1 MKKKLQIVLI
11 LLLVFSFTKVY
22 ATCEDEELN
31 TFASDLKIEY
41 KDYSKYGITNE
52 KGEQVWTGELPY
64 AYLLAFSE
72 TRDDIYAKAIN
83 NFDNDTIDGRM
94 IPGYNIYAV
103 GCQNNLTEVVYTV
116 NVFASENSACPNEL
130 LKTENPNPIKDP
142 QSSTSSSC
150 NFERLFSEII
160 EAQSDI
166 ESMDEGVKKFFSNYI
181 ENIVNP
187 NEMKNTIKIIKQNES
202 NQSKLI
208 EDFKTFLETEL
219 HSNKEKVEKDMKITK
234 QIETKTYQVAR
245 AKDMFR
251 ELNEMLHGDII
262 SHQKEIKKYQ
272 KRIRK
277 FKLKFKLLKKKSKS
291 LIQKIKSHIMKNLIC
306 WIL

>member
-31 TFASDLKIEY
+31 TFANDLKIEY

-72 TRDDIYAKAIN
+72 TRNDIYAKAIN

-103 GCQNNLTEVVYTV
+103 GCQNNLTEVIYTV

-130 LKTENPNPIKDP
+130 LKTVNIKVAPFNMYSLTDLCDKNPNHEYCATHVDTSELSVDDFIKEVKITDNV
-142 QSSTSSSC
+142 T
-150 NFERLFSEII
+150 NDEENRLLKYII
-160 EAQSDI
+160 
-166 ESMDEGVKKFFSNYI
+166 GTFC
-181 ENIVNP
+181 IVVP
-187 NEMKNTIKIIKQNES
+187 TALII
-202 NQSKLI
+202 I
-208 EDFKTFLETEL
+208 YF
-219 HSNKEKVEKDMKITK
+219 EKD
-234 QIETKTYQVAR
+234 R
-245 AKDMFR
+245 
-251 ELNEMLHGDII
+251 
-262 SHQKEIKKYQ
+262 KKG
-272 KRIRK
+272 
-277 FKLKFKLLKKKSKS
+277 KK
-291 LIQKIKSHIMKNLIC
+291 
-306 WIL
+306 

>member
-31 TFASDLKIEY
+31 TFANDLKIEY

-103 GCQNNLTEVVYTV
+103 GCQNNLTEVIYTV

-130 LKTENPNPIKDP
+130 LKTVNIKVAPFNMYSLTDLCDKNPNHEYCATHVDTSELSADDFIKEVKITD
-142 QSSTSSSC
+142 
-150 NFERLFSEII
+150 NVINNDENRLLKYII
-160 EAQSDI
+160 
-166 ESMDEGVKKFFSNYI
+166 GTFC
-181 ENIVNP
+181 IVVP
-187 NEMKNTIKIIKQNES
+187 AALII
-202 NQSKLI
+202 I
-208 EDFKTFLETEL
+208 YF
-219 HSNKEKVEKDMKITK
+219 EKD
-234 QIETKTYQVAR
+234 R
-245 AKDMFR
+245 
-251 ELNEMLHGDII
+251 
-262 SHQKEIKKYQ
+262 KKG
-272 KRIRK
+272 
-277 FKLKFKLLKKKSKS
+277 KK
-291 LIQKIKSHIMKNLIC
+291 
-306 WIL
+306 

>member
-31 TFASDLKIEY
+31 TFANDLKIEY

-130 LKTENPNPIKDP
+130 LKTVNIKVAPFNMYSLTDLCDKNPNHEY
-142 QSSTSSSC
+142 C
-150 NFERLFSEII
+150 ANN
-160 EAQSDI
+160 
-166 ESMDEGVKKFFSNYI
+166 SNI
-181 ENIVNP
+181 AI
-187 NEMKNTIKIIKQNES
+187 
-202 NQSKLI
+202 
-208 EDFKTFLETEL
+208 
-219 HSNKEKVEKDMKITK
+219 
-234 QIETKTYQVAR
+234 
-245 AKDMFR
+245 
-251 ELNEMLHGDII
+251 
-262 SHQKEIKKYQ
+262 
-272 KRIRK
+272 
-277 FKLKFKLLKKKSKS
+277 
-291 LIQKIKSHIMKNLIC
+291 
-306 WIL
+306 